1 MANGKAQLPNSNYL
15 QSDVGRSGNQP
26 ELSDG
31 NLQRFKNN
39 ARLKLKPKPKAP
51 KHFPL
56 PLPLEFNANRKEV
69 KKTVAFV
76 LF

>member
-31 NLQRFKNN
+31 NLQKF
-39 ARLKLKPKPKAP
+39 
-51 KHFPL
+51 
-56 PLPLEFNANRKEV
+56 
-69 KKTVAFV
+69 
-76 LF
+76 

>member
-31 NLQRFKNN
+31 NLQKFKNN
-39 ARLKLKPKPKAP
+39 ARLKLKPKPKAQ
-51 KHFPL
+51 KRF
-56 PLPLEFNANRKEV
+56 LPLEFNANRKEV
-69 KKTVAFV
+69 KKLWLLCSFE
-76 LF
+76 

>member
-1 MANGKAQLPNSNYL
+1 MANGEAQLPNSNYL

-31 NLQRFKNN
+31 NLQKFKNN
-39 ARLKLKPKPKAP
+39 ARLKLKPKPKAQRM
-51 KHFPL
+51 F

-69 KKTVAFV
+69 KKLWLLCSFE
-76 LF
+76 